1 MQRINN
7 FTKMKTNKLI
17 LFAAIICIAA
27 SSACKKEELQI
38 DKDKD
43 LIKEYLE
50 QHNIEAKTRDHIYY
64 VENVVGTGEQCEMGD
79 TVAIKYTISTIK
91 NPDTILDQKTN
102 IAEQIILP
110 RALTTN
116 TSVLAGL
123 QVGLPTMKEG
133 GKTTFY
139 IPATYAYGADTLK
152 NNETYANLIFDVEL
166 CEIIHR
172 DKRH

>member
-1 MQRINN
+1 
-7 FTKMKTNKLI
+7 MKTNKLI
-17 LFAAIICIAA
+17 LFAAIICIAVSA
-27 SSACKKEELQI
+27 ACKKEELQI

-43 LIKEYLE
+43 LIKEYLNE
-50 QHNIEAKTRDHIYY
+50 HQIEAQYKDHIYY
-64 VENVVGTGEQCEMGD
+64 VEKVVGTGEQCESGD
-79 TVAIKYTISTIK
+79 TVHIKYTISTIK
-91 NPDTILDQKTN
+91 NPETILEQKLDF
-102 IAEQIILP
+102 AEELILP
-110 RALTTN
+110 KMLTTN
-116 TSVLAGL
+116 TRIIAGL

-152 NNETYANLIFDVEL
+152 NNEVYANLIFDVEL

>member
-1 MQRINN
+1 
-7 FTKMKTNKLI
+7 MKTNKLI
-17 LFAAIICIAA
+17 LFATIICIMA
-27 SSACKKEELQI
+27 SAACKKEELQI

-43 LIKEYLE
+43 LIKEYLDL
-50 QHNIEAKTRDHIYY
+50 HNIEAQFKDNIYY
-64 VENVVGTGEQCEMGD
+64 VEKVVGTGEQCEWGD

-91 NPDTILDQKTN
+91 HPETILEQKLN
-102 IAEQIILP
+102 IADEIILP
-110 RALTTN
+110 KALTNN
-116 TSVLAGL
+116 THVLAGL

-133 GKTTFY
+133 GQTTFY